1 MISFPTLWSNTLK
14 IQAFGEELQNLS
26 SWKGEKKATAK
37 REEEWS
43 FVNFSHDYKWLKV
56 SLKTWSCSIIAF
68 GSNRIKLQDKILAL
82 GSIRVYPPK
91 IFLTTSYNETHAQF
105 SRIATN
111 ETRKNRKPT
120 ERTSIVFP
128 FQNLSPNLF
137 PRLQFSFTP

>member
-1 MISFPTLWSNTLK
+1 MKCDFAKSKSLLK
-14 IQAFGEELQNLS
+14 SPLRS
-26 SWKGEKKATAK
+26 
-37 REEEWS
+37 
-43 FVNFSHDYKWLKV
+43 
-56 SLKTWSCSIIAF
+56 WSCFMRTI

-91 IFLTTSYNETHAQF
+91 IFLTTSYNKTHAQF

-111 ETRKNRKPT
+111 VNHKNVKPT

-137 PRLQFSFTP
+137 PRLQFSSTP